1 MRRHYDWL
9 VVGAGFTG
17 AVFAERMASQAGRR
31 VLVIDRRPTLGGN
44 AHDSQDETGLWR
56 HVYGPHLFHTNAR
69 AVVDYLSA
77 FTDWLPYVHRV
88 RAVVDGRFVPMPFNF
103 TSLEACFP
111 PAVAAKLERALLAEY
126 GPEGS
131 VPIIVLRGHA
141 DPLLRDFAEEVYEKL
156 YRGYSQKQWGMDPA
170 GLSPAVT
177 GRVPIRMGRDDRYF
191 QDSFQGQPREGF
203 TRLFER
209 LLAHESI
216 DLLLGTALADLGSD
230 ISYDRMLYTGPL
242 DAFFGHEHGELPYR
256 SLRFA
261 FERREGP
268 RHLPVTTVNYPG
280 AEPFT
285 RATDFGHLSPGE
297 RSATTLVFE
306 YPQDHRPGENE
317 PYYPVPCAEAERL
330 RETYAALAAALA
342 PRVVFAGRLADYRY
356 INMDQAVARALSIA
370 RRAAAREP
378 VGEGLGELRA

>member
-31 VLVIDRRPTLGGN
+31 VLVIDRRATLGGN
-44 AHDSQDETGLWR
+44 AHDCRDDTGVWR
-56 HVYGPHLFHTNAR
+56 HAYGPHLFHTNAP
-69 AVVDYLSA
+69 AVVEYLSA
-77 FTDWLPYVHRV
+77 FTDWLPYEHRV
-88 RAVVDGRFVPMPFNF
+88 RAVVDGRLVPVPFNF

-111 PAVAAKLERALLAEY
+111 AAVATRIKRALLAGY

-131 VPIIVLRGHA
+131 VPIMVLRGHS
-141 DPLLRDFAEEVYEKL
+141 DPLLRDFAEAVYEKI
-156 YRGYSQKQWGMDPA
+156 YRGYSQKQWGMDPEELA
-170 GLSPAVT
+170 PAVT
-177 GRVPIRMGRDDRYF
+177 GRVPVRVGRDDRYF
-191 QDSFQGQPREGF
+191 LDSFQGQPREGF
-203 TRLFER
+203 TKLFER
-209 LLAHESI
+209 LLAHKSI
-216 DLLLGTALADLGSD
+216 DLALGAALADLGSD

-261 FERREGP
+261 FERREGA

-280 AEPFT
+280 DEPFT
-285 RATDFGHLSPGE
+285 RITDFGHLSPGE
-297 RSATTLVFE
+297 RSATTVVCE
-306 YPQDHRPGENE
+306 YPQAHKHGENE

-330 RETYAALAAALA
+330 REVYAARAVACG

-356 INMDQAVARALSIA
+356 INMDQAVARALA
-370 RRAAAREP
+370 VVRRAAAGEP
-378 VGEGLGELRA
+378 VGEGVGGLRR

>member
-1 MRRHYDWL
+1 
-9 VVGAGFTG
+9 
-17 AVFAERMASQAGRR
+17 
-31 VLVIDRRPTLGGN
+31 
-44 AHDSQDETGLWR
+44 
-56 HVYGPHLFHTNAR
+56 
-69 AVVDYLSA
+69 
-77 FTDWLPYVHRV
+77 
-88 RAVVDGRFVPMPFNF
+88 MP
-103 TSLEACFP
+103 
-111 PAVAAKLERALLAEY
+111 
-126 GPEGS
+126 
-131 VPIIVLRGHA
+131 IMVLRGHS
-141 DPLLRDFAEEVYEKL
+141 DPLLRDFAETVYEKL

-170 GLSPAVT
+170 ELSPAVT
-177 GRVPIRMGRDDRYF
+177 GRGPIRMGRDDRYF
-191 QDSFQGQPREGF
+191 QDRFQGQPREGF

-216 DLLLGTALADLGSD
+216 DLALGMALADLGSE

-242 DAFFGHEHGELPYR
+242 AAFFGLEHGELPYR

-280 AEPFT
+280 GEPFT

-297 RSATTLVFE
+297 RSATTVVFE

-330 RETYAALAAALA
+330 REKYAERAAALA

-356 INMDQAVARALSIA
+356 INMEQAVARALVIA
-370 RRAAAREP
+370 RRAATGEP
-378 VGEGLGELRA
+378 VGEGAGEDRA